1 MKSYHLLAN
10 TALNSTK
17 KKGCDSANIHEFI
30 IDKVIYSK
38 QILGFYFAGI
48 NYYDKI
54 YKI

>member
-17 KKGCDSANIHEFI
+17 KAVTANIHEFI
-30 IDKVIYSK
+30 IDKAIYSK

-48 NYYDKI
+48 NYGDKI